1 MVFTRFHAF
10 SRVRFSA
17 QRGRKA
23 RRHQGLKAEMEGGLA
38 PVSVPATLRTETG
51 AGLRSGVVG
60 VWPRSSPAVA
70 VVVARLE
77 SR

>member
-17 QRGRKA
+17 SLGRKA